1 MTLPSP
7 PTRGSCGS
15 RAEAVQGRVS
25 DALTEDALRASYAR
39 LGRTVDDLPTPFYIA
54 HRGGSLMVPEGTM
67 EGYRV
72 AAAMKA
78 QALEA
83 DVQLLTDGTVGV
95 MHDAT
100 VDRTTTSTGN
110 VADHS
115 AVSFGQLN
123 IDASTYL
130 GGGWPDNLR
139 PAMVDAWLREFGN
152 HIVLIPEAKSAGSV
166 GPLCDL
172 LDAHRIHP
180 DRVIVQSFSAADCAV
195 AAARGYL
202 ACFIGSTSVATAT
215 AIGAAWIAP
224 HHTQITAGFVTEA
237 HAAGL
242 KVAAWTVNRRYR
254 RDPLVAAGVDAI
266 FSDDPAYLQDDTLL
280 RTTDP
285 FRSQAWYPG
294 LQANGPSGCDRGKF
308 YPDGSWGW
316 DPAGASVNFALHG
329 YLRPPDPSSFTMD
342 LDLRID
348 GGSGGD
354 PTRWASVLLTT
365 ADYPYADAPHESI
378 DGYHLVIRQQGQLE
392 IHRVPPGTSASLI
405 GTFHSGSGTDLVLG
419 AYTPYRITVTP
430 RQITLARRDLT
441 AETVTAT
448 DNAARGSF
456 ITLGRN
462 QAGVRFREITLS

>member
-7 PTRGSCGS
+7 PSRGSRGS
-15 RAEAVQGRVS
+15 LADAVQDRVS
-25 DALTEDALRASYAR
+25 DALTVDALRASHAR

-152 HIVLIPEAKSAGSV
+152 RIVLIPEAKGAGSV

-285 FRSQAWYPG
+285 FRSQAWIPDCKPMARPAAIG
-294 LQANGPSGCDRGKF
+294 ASSTRTGRGAGTRPAPASTSPCTATCDR
-308 YPDGSWGW
+308 
-316 DPAGASVNFALHG
+316 
-329 YLRPPDPSSFTMD
+329 R
-342 LDLRID
+342 
-348 GGSGGD
+348 
-354 PTRWASVLLTT
+354 
-365 ADYPYADAPHESI
+365 
-378 DGYHLVIRQQGQLE
+378 IRQASPWTSTCGST
-392 IHRVPPGTSASLI
+392 VAAAGTPPGGPPCSS
-405 GTFHSGSGTDLVLG
+405 
-419 AYTPYRITVTP
+419 PP
-430 RQITLARRDLT
+430 RLP
-441 AETVTAT
+441 
-448 DNAARGSF
+448 
-456 ITLGRN
+456 
-462 QAGVRFREITLS
+462 VR